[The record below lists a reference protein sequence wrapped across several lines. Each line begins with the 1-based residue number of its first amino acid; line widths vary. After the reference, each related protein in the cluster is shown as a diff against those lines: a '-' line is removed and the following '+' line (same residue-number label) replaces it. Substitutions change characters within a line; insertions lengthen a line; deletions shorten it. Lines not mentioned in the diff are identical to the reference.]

1 MIIGDNM
8 KALITGGSSG
18 IGEAIAKKLDSMG
31 YDIILVS
38 RNKKKLEAVKKDL
51 TNDTSIIATDISST
65 YNCQKLFK
73 KVKDEDIDI
82 LINCAGVGQ
91 FGFFSDSKIDDDLDL
106 IDLNIKATHTLTKL
120 FLKAFKEKNS
130 GYILNIA
137 STASFSPGPLMAT
150 YFASKAYVYRLTMA
164 ISEELK
170 KLNSNVYV
178 GCFCPGPVNTHFN
191 DKLGIKFSKAIDS
204 NEAADIAING
214 MFKKKT
220 TIIPK
225 FSQRLNA
232 RFSKLVPRKS
242 LLKANY
248 NVQIQKLKNKQAN

>member
-8 KALITGGSSG
+8 KALVTGGSSG
-18 IGEAIAKKLDSMG
+18 IGLAIAKKLDSMG

-38 RNKKKLEAVKKDL
+38 RNKKKLEAIKQEL
-51 TNDTSIIATDISST
+51 ANNTTTIATDISST
-65 YNCQKLFK
+65 YNCKKLFK

-91 FGFFSDSKIDDDLDL
+91 FGYFNESKIDDDLDL
-106 IDLNIKATHTLTKL
+106 IDLNIEATHTLTKL
-120 FLKAFKEKNS
+120 FLKYFNEKNN
-130 GYILNIA
+130 GYILNVA

-164 ISEELK
+164 INEELK
-170 KLNSNVYV
+170 HLKSNVYV

-191 DKLGIKFSKAIDS
+191 DKLGIKFSKALDS
-204 NEAADIAING
+204 NEAAEIAIKG
-214 MFKKKT
+214 MFKRKT
-220 TIIPK
+220 TIIPS

-232 RFSKLVPRKS
+232 RFSKLVPRKY

-248 NVQIQKLKNKQAN
+248 NVQIKKLKNKQG